1 MYVCAYEKAMER
13 QTEKHNVFHHHKH
26 VLQRESEMRE
36 VNEIKGKS
44 E

>member
-13 QTEKHNVFHHHKH
+13 QTEMH